1 MNCGPGDAKRAT
13 GLAPLSLDAEGSPE
27 NALALIELDDPG
39 ALGQVRE
46 LSHNGRILVG
56 VGRGPLPAP
65 AVALLPTLDCT
76 LLEGSAPQGADPRA
90 YVPVADADAAADHV
104 SQAVRGAP
112 LAALTLAG
120 LLRVTE
126 RLPVSEGLAAESA
139 AYSTLLAGPEFAAWR
154 TARPRRPVP
163 PATDPVLVHRDGGLL
178 RIELNRPQRHNAF
191 SAALRDGLVEALEIA
206 RLDDTVTTVELR
218 GRGPSF
224 CSGGD
229 LDEFGTASDPATAHV
244 LRLRQSA
251 GAAVD
256 RCRERV
262 HARLHGAC
270 VGAGIEVPAFAAR
283 VTAHPDSFFQLPEVS
298 MGLIPGAGGTV
309 SINHRIG
316 RWRTAW
322 LALTGHRVD
331 AETARDWGLVD
342 HLADHG

>member
-1 MNCGPGDAKRAT
+1 MAPADRLDAP
-13 GLAPLSLDAEGSPE
+13 APLTLDAAGRPE
-27 NALALIELDDPG
+27 NALALVELGVPG
-39 ALGQVRE
+39 TLGQLTDAVRD
-46 LSHNGRILVG
+46 SGRIVVG
-56 VGRGPLPAP
+56 VGRGPLPAS
-65 AVALLPTLDCT
+65 VAPLLTTLDFT
-76 LLEGSAPQGADPRA
+76 LLEGPAPDGADLRTC
-90 YVPVADADAAADHV
+90 VPVADADAATDRL
-104 SQAVRGAP
+104 SQSVRHAP

-126 RLPVSEGLAAESA
+126 RLPVHEGLAAESA
-139 AYSTLLAGPEFAAWR
+139 AYSTLLAGPEFTAWR
-154 TARPRRPVP
+154 NGRPRRPLP
-163 PATDPVLVHRDGGLL
+163 RTDEPVLVHRDGGLL
-178 RIELNRPQRHNAF
+178 RIELNRPRRHNAF

-206 RLDDTVTTVELR
+206 RLDDTVTAVELT

-229 LDEFGTASDPATAHV
+229 LDEFGTAADPATAHI

-270 VGAGIEVPAFAAR
+270 VGAGIEVPAFAAHI
-283 VTAHPDSFFQLPEVS
+283 TAHPDTFFQLPELA

-309 SINHRIG
+309 GVTRRIG

-322 LALTGHRVD
+322 LALSGHRLD
-331 AETARDWGLVD
+331 AMTARDWGLVD
-342 HLADHG
+342 DLADHHG

>member
-1 MNCGPGDAKRAT
+1 MVRAARLDDA
-13 GLAPLSLDAEGSPE
+13 LAPLVLDAHGRPE
-27 NALALIELDDPG
+27 NALALVDLSDPG
-39 ALGQVRE
+39 AFGQVLHAIRD
-46 LSHNGRILVG
+46 SGRILVG
-56 VGRGPLPAP
+56 VGRGPLPASAAP
-65 AVALLPTLDCT
+65 LFASLDCA
-76 LLEGSAPQGADPRA
+76 LLEGLAPHGADPRT
-90 YVPVADADAAADHV
+90 YVPVADADEAADRL
-104 SQAVRGAP
+104 SQSVRRAP

-154 TARPRRPVP
+154 TGRPRRPIP
-163 PATDPVLVHRDGGLL
+163 PTDDPVLVHRDGGLL

-206 RLDDTVTTVELR
+206 RLDESVTAVHLS

-229 LDEFGTASDPATAHV
+229 LDEFGTAADPATAHV

-262 HARLHGAC
+262 HVRLHGAC
-270 VGAGIEVPAFAAR
+270 VGAGIEVPAFATR
-283 VTAHPDSFFQLPEVS
+283 ITAHPDTFFQLPELA

-309 SINHRIG
+309 GITRRIG
-316 RWRTAW
+316 RPRTAW
-322 LALTGHRVD
+322 LALTGHRLD
-331 AETARDWGLVD
+331 AMTARGWGLVD
-342 HLADHG
+342 DLADHS